1 MTRKS
6 NAQISNFMDKH
17 FLFKIYNDKYNLNY
31 DYSEMT
37 FSDLE
42 AIIQSNYKYWEKKN
56 KDNKMTTPIFN
67 SWINWNAKF
76 EQLKNFLKNKEEFD
90 YQEVNNYIYN
100 NFSSSFSS
108 KNSAGIDTYLISIS
122 SPINK
127 DKDIASIRIF
137 IDFYLN
143 SWATDHLLEAI
154 ENYIEI
160 EKDKNQIGYYF
171 SSSYSYKILPALF
184 VLNRETPNHK
194 IPFKEIQNKF
204 IEPVSESVNNI
215 AKETEEHFKQTTRLI
230 DENDEKIRE
239 IFIEHSR
246 EVDKFKHNLE

>member
-76 EQLKNFLKNKEEFD
+76 EQLKKGTIYQFTLDTIYSAYENIKKGNF
-90 YQEVNNYIYN
+90 Q
-100 NFSSSFSS
+100 
-108 KNSAGIDTYLISIS
+108 A
-122 SPINK
+122 
-127 DKDIASIRIF
+127 
-137 IDFYLN
+137 
-143 SWATDHLLEAI
+143 
-154 ENYIEI
+154 EI
-160 EKDKNQIGYYF
+160 VF
-171 SSSYSYKILPALF
+171 
-184 VLNRETPNHK
+184 
-194 IPFKEIQNKF
+194 
-204 IEPVSESVNNI
+204 
-215 AKETEEHFKQTTRLI
+215 
-230 DENDEKIRE
+230 
-239 IFIEHSR
+239 
-246 EVDKFKHNLE
+246 